1 MVFTILVLSVLYVL
15 CCMLFYCSFFFLCF
29 FFFKQ
34 KTAYE
39 LRISDWSS
47 DVCSSD
53 LCAPLI
59 GPLGGDPQ
67 GWPFARRK
75 SASRQTLRPDSPE
88 ASMRDQ
94 LFSHPGGAP
103 SWISPLWP
111 NIKATMAIA
120 APRDKMA
127 LEHESEMPS
136 KVHCGTSH
144 RTHGVAKI
152 QKTAG
157 E

>member
-1 MVFTILVLSVLYVL
+1 M
-15 CCMLFYCSFFFLCF
+15 
-29 FFFKQ
+29 
-34 KTAYE
+34 
-39 LRISDWSS
+39 RISDWSS

-53 LCAPLI
+53 L

-103 SWISPLWP
+103 SWIYPLRP
-111 NIKATMAIA
+111 NIKAKMAIA
-120 APRDKMA
+120 APRDKRSE
-127 LEHESEMPS
+127 EHTSELQSLMRI
-136 KVHCGTSH
+136 SH
-144 RTHGVAKI
+144 AVLCL
-152 QKTAG
+152 KTKTN
-157 E
+157 